1 MEWIRN
7 WCFLC
12 LLEDVI
18 ESDENPESYIGK
30 ERDNIWVYMLMSWKL
45 GWAFGICGLG
55 LLLQIIIFYYFNFL
69 SQLVKARI
77 IFHSPSFIK
86 ITFEKTLPVIIF
98 CAFFIL
104 CQRERKRHWVVRK
117 ARPYMLR
124 FHIVDHFILG
134 GRRSWVSKH
143 HSDCVMSEICFKEI
157 MANTRIDM
165 NHSLFTHLVCEF
177 LIICRFLLIYIFSIC
192 LLLLTITSIC
202 VIVYS

>member
-45 GWAFGICGLG
+45 GWAFGICELG

-86 ITFEKTLPVIIF
+86 MLLFHKTLQVRIF
-98 CAFFIL
+98 L
-104 CQRERKRHWVVRK
+104 CIHFMSKRERKRHWVFRRVR
-117 ARPYMLR
+117 PCVLR
-124 FHIVDHFILG
+124 FHAVNYFIL
-134 GRRSWVSKH
+134 RDIRLWVSKH
-143 HSDCVMSEICFKEI
+143 HSNCVRGEIYFKEI
-157 MANTRIDM
+157 LSNTRLDL
-165 NHSLFTHLVCEF
+165 NHSFFTHLIYEF
-177 LIICRFLLIYIFSIC
+177 LIICRFQLIYI
-192 LLLLTITSIC
+192 
-202 VIVYS
+202 